1 MQKSAT
7 DKKLVVKTQNI
18 DRKLKHK
25 PGVNSQSKLNI
36 VHPNSEWWESQGA
49 QKARSGRNQHE
60 QKVNNVS
67 VTTSQQ
73 SSSKSNKMISTSPYE
88 QKLTQNPR
96 K

>member
-36 VHPNSEWWESQGA
+36 VHPNSEWLESQGA
-49 QKARSGRNQHE
+49 QKARSG
-60 QKVNNVS
+60 
-67 VTTSQQ
+67 
-73 SSSKSNKMISTSPYE
+73 
-88 QKLTQNPR
+88 
-96 K
+96 